1 MTTDESA
8 ALMDAVF
15 TSEDLE
21 ARYRL
26 LKIIQDFLM
35 SESSKFM
42 AHEKSASYEV
52 FTVVTLWSLMR
63 CLDMAKTKQTKK
75 NVNME
80 ELVGNTTGFADS
92 G

>member
-1 MTTDESA
+1 MTTDDSA
-8 ALMDAVF
+8 ALMDDVF

-42 AHEKSASYEV
+42 AHEKSAHPKLIAATIIDFMNDV
-52 FTVVTLWSLMR
+52 
-63 CLDMAKTKQTKK
+63 
-75 NVNME
+75 
-80 ELVGNTTGFADS
+80 
-92 G
+92 